1 MKPVSR
7 DSKTIRL
14 YSEATGKH
22 FRGTAVSGL
31 HWEQRY
37 GDSPEGKKVWS
48 IFKGEET

>member
-14 YSEATGKH
+14 YSEARNSH
-22 FRGTAVSGL
+22 FRGIAVSGL
-31 HWEQRY
+31 PCEERY
-37 GDSPEGKKVWS
+37 RDSPEGKKVWS